1 MSDMLDTLKG
11 LLGDNADEKLDGIMK
26 IINPDGASSPS
37 VQTNESFNEQ
47 SEISPEMINMLKSA
61 MSKMGNGIKDD
72 RTKLLMSLKPYMGEN
87 RQSTID
93 SAIRMLNLSQFSEF
107 FKGVI

>member
-26 IINPDGASSPS
+26 IINPDGAPPPPIDTSDKD
-37 VQTNESFNEQ
+37 TG
-47 SEISPEMINMLKSA
+47 EISPEMLQMLKSM
-61 MSKMGNGIKDD
+61 MSKMGNGAKDD
-72 RTKLLMSLKPYMGEN
+72 RTKLLMSLKPYMGEE

-93 SAIRMLNLSQFSEF
+93 SAIKMLNLSQFSEF

>member
-26 IINPDGASSPS
+26 IINPDGAQSPPIQS
-37 VQTNESFNEQ
+37 TENPNEQ
-47 SEISPEMINMLKSA
+47 GEISPEMLAMLKSV
-61 MSKMGNGIKDD
+61 MSKMGNGVKDD
-72 RTKLLMSLKPYMGEN
+72 RTKLLMSLKPYMGED

-93 SAIRMLNLSQFSEF
+93 SAIKMLNLSQFSEL

>member
-1 MSDMLDTLKG
+1 MLDTLKG

-26 IINPDGASSPS
+26 IINPDGAQAPPIQVADPSS
-37 VQTNESFNEQ
+37 EQ
-47 SEISPEMINMLKSA
+47 NEISPEMLAMLKTV
-61 MSKMGNGIKDD
+61 MSKMGNGAKDD
-72 RTKLLMSLKPYMGEN
+72 RTKLLMSLKPYMGED

-93 SAIRMLNLSQFSEF
+93 SAIKMLNLSQFGEL

>member
-1 MSDMLDTLKG
+1 MLDTIKG

-26 IINPDGASSPS
+26 IINPEGAQAPPMQ
-37 VQTNESFNEQ
+37 VTDVPADTG
-47 SEISPEMINMLKSA
+47 EISPEMLMMLKSA
-61 MSKMGNGIKDD
+61 MSKMGNGVKDD
-72 RTKLLMSLKPYMGEN
+72 RTKLLMSLKPYMGEG

-93 SAIRMLNLSQFSEF
+93 NAIKMLNLSQFSEL

>member
-26 IINPDGASSPS
+26 IINPDGAPSPS
-37 VQTNESFNEQ
+37 QATSPSSEYNEL
-47 SEISPEMINMLKSA
+47 SPEMLEMLKSV
-61 MSKMGNGIKDD
+61 MSKMGNGVKDD
-72 RTKLLMSLKPYMGEN
+72 RTKLLMSLKPYMGAD

-93 SAIRMLNLSQFSEF
+93 SAIKMLNLSQFSEF

>member
-1 MSDMLDTLKG
+1 MLDTLKG

-26 IINPDGASSPS
+26 IINPDGAQAPPIQVADSSS
-37 VQTNESFNEQ
+37 EQ
-47 SEISPEMINMLKSA
+47 NEISPEMLAMLKTV
-61 MSKMGNGIKDD
+61 MNKMGNGAKDD
-72 RTKLLMSLKPYMGEN
+72 RTKLLMSLKPYMGED

-93 SAIRMLNLSQFSEF
+93 SAIKMLNLSQFGEL

>member
-1 MSDMLDTLKG
+1 MLDTLKG

-26 IINPDGASSPS
+26 IINPDGAQPPPIQVADSSS
-37 VQTNESFNEQ
+37 EQ
-47 SEISPEMINMLKSA
+47 NEISPEMLAMLKTV
-61 MSKMGNGIKDD
+61 MSKMGNGAKDD
-72 RTKLLMSLKPYMGEN
+72 RTKLLMSLKPYMGED

-93 SAIRMLNLSQFSEF
+93 SAIKMLNLSQFGEL

>member
-26 IINPDGASSPS
+26 IINPDGNPAPES
-37 VQTNESFNEQ
+37 VPNPPPPDTG
-47 SEISPEMINMLKSA
+47 EISPEMLMMLKSV
-61 MSKMGNGIKDD
+61 MSKMGNGAEDD
-72 RTKLLMSLKPYMGEN
+72 RTKLLKSLKPYMRDERKG
-87 RQSTID
+87 SID
-93 SAIRMLNLSQFSEF
+93 SAIKMLNLSQFGEL

>member
-26 IINPDGASSPS
+26 IINPDGAQAPPI
-37 VQTNESFNEQ
+37 QATPLTEQNE
-47 SEISPEMINMLKSA
+47 IPPEMIAMLKS
-61 MSKMGNGIKDD
+61 MMNKMGNGIKDD
-72 RTKLLMSLKPYMGEN
+72 RTTLLMSLKPYMRED

-93 SAIRMLNLSQFSEF
+93 SAIKMLNLSQFSEF
-107 FKGVI
+107 FKGVL